1 MLRAETVRVA
11 EGGMAEVGTAE
22 GLTADRCIRVW
33 ADGPVFRWVYEEASP
48 DGQEPLRLPASTA
61 FPDEDEAVHAATT
74 AFPGVPVRDADG
86 HDLTRPG
93 RRSPG
98 SRRASRLRVVAAMVA
113 VLLLVYVARRL
124 RERPRSMSA

>member
-33 ADGPVFRWVYEEASP
+33 ADGPVFRWAYEEASP

-61 FPDEDEAVHAATT
+61 FPDQDEAVHAATT
-74 AFPGVPVRDADG
+74 AFPGVPVCDADG
-86 HDLTRPG
+86 HDLTHPG
-93 RRSPG
+93 RSSPG
-98 SRRASRLRVVAAMVA
+98 SRMARRLRVVGALGA
-113 VLLLVYVARRL
+113 VLFLFYVAHRL
-124 RERPRSMSA
+124 RGRPRSLSA